1 MSNELRYSFDDQLF
15 DIGSN
20 SIKQS
25 NNKSYAELTY
35 PIPNER
41 TKPVLKYKD
50 AHYVPVKIL
59 IVSTGN
65 ANYDV
70 VLETQKL
77 QDETIKIFVAFKLT
91 HSENEANGPL
101 TDAFNKLSQLNE
113 QSSSSA
119 NINLNNLFSKL
130 NNTNI
135 NYSTSPN
142 HLTVHGGSIT
152 TKLADIS
159 SKLITSATIGDI
171 IPSGYTSSSAAGAK
185 NTQIT
190 LTQSSLTVR
199 QRCTRSSDMASPS
212 TSVVAKKMDTEN
224 YLTNLLFI
232 IIMALTIAAFFP
244 TVYTGMVCFFVS
256 GDKPPHS
263 VIHII
268 YLMSIMLLIIPLFVR
283 GFKDGDLNA
292 QIWGIGLLSLCLIF
306 YVKYAETSTAMQ
318 LKCGDKIVDNIPLSE
333 YFTNLPEYLKKPH
346 VIVLFLLMMGASVV
360 ACVYSKFDEVY
371 KGMMGTICVFLV
383 VILNF
388 INK

>member
-50 AHYVPVKIL
+50 AHYVPVRIL
-59 IVSTGN
+59 IVSTGSTDY
-65 ANYDV
+65 NYDF

-77 QDETIKIFVAFKLT
+77 QDETSKIFVAFKLKHDDGASAT
-91 HSENEANGPL
+91 NGPL
-101 TDAFNKLSQLNE
+101 TDAFTQLTISE
-113 QSSSSA
+113 TA
-119 NINLNNLFSKL
+119 KKNINLTPLFGQLSGI
-130 NNTNI
+130 NI
-135 NYSTSPN
+135 HDGTSPK
-142 HLTVHGGSIT
+142 HLTIHGSNVIT
-152 TKLADIS
+152 TKLAS
-159 SKLITSATIGDI
+159 ITGLSNSATIVEI
-171 IPSGYTSSSAAGAK
+171 IQTFKPDPGSGGTE
-185 NTQIT
+185 IT